1 MIMRTGHRIK
11 SVAAVR
17 CCDLY
22 DLSDVG
28 EQVQIAVDCSQT
40 DAGKF
45 FAHMHVDSVS
55 GRMFFCACKKF
66 LDSLPLRL
74 YFRVAICQPP
84 SCINL

>member
-1 MIMRTGHRIK
+1 MIMWIGHCIK
-11 SVAAVR
+11 AVAAVR
-17 CCDLY
+17 CCDLR

-66 LDSLPLRL
+66 FDRLPLPAV
-74 YFRVAICQPP
+74 FQ
-84 SCINL
+84 SCHMPASFLI